1 MRTSIITARNAPS
14 HERAINTLTSWGVTV
29 DELFL
34 MGGVDKSR
42 ILNVVKP
49 HIYFDDQLVHLNKE
63 ATKIPLV
70 HIPFGIANK

>member
-1 MRTSIITARNAPS
+1 
-14 HERAINTLTSWGVTV
+14 
-29 DELFL
+29 

-49 HIYFDDQLVHLNKE
+49 HIYFDDQLAHLNKE
-63 ATKIPLV
+63 TTKIPLV